1 MTSADEDFAQLAKVV
16 RETFH
21 AKPGVVVTPDTTAA
35 DIDGWD
41 SLTHS
46 VLIMRVEEEFGVE
59 LPFDRVFD
67 LENLGA
73 LAELVRAAR
82 DTSP

>member
-1 MTSADEDFAQLAKVV
+1 MTSADDDFAHLAKVV

-21 AKPGVVVTPDTTAA
+21 AKPHVAVTPGTTSA

-73 LAELVRAAR
+73 LAELVRVTR
-82 DTSP
+82 DKPA